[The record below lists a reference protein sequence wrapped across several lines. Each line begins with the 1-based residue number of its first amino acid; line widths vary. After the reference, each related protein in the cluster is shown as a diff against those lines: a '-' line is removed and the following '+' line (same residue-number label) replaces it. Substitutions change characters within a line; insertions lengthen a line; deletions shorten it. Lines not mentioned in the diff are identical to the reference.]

1 MIMNHA
7 NTKGIASPMSRLSRA
22 FRTIGGAMDRQQPLS
37 NTPANNNPVERR
49 VSRRVSKRLPAQME
63 GHELTTTNISQSGL
77 QVQVTCPQSWR
88 QSIQQAWDRTATA
101 VQIRLPTD
109 DIVRFECSVA
119 YESECDDEYLI
130 GLKFNDPKDGE
141 REPWHSYL
149 TQLYGADDI
158 DSAASAA

>member
-1 MIMNHA
+1 MSSEL
-7 NTKGIASPMSRLSRA
+7 SP
-22 FRTIGGAMDRQQPLS
+22 S
-37 NTPANNNPVERR
+37 NTPVDNYPAERR
-49 VSRRVSKRLPAQME
+49 TSRRVSTQLPAQME

-77 QVQVTCPQSWR
+77 QLQVSCPQSWR
-88 QSIQQAWDRTATA
+88 QSIQQVWDRTATA

-130 GLKFNDPKDGE
+130 GLKFNDPQDGH

-149 TQLYGADDI
+149 TQLYGADD
-158 DSAASAA
+158 SEGAANAA